1 MTTRVTEGARRE
13 RHGKRESLFF
23 LLGLPPSFFASCG
36 FAAQRSRAR
45 VLPLLNLKKKRGCS
59 QSKALFEY
67 SLTGPNQNLK
77 RKKNMRKSISV
88 ENDKRDS
95 CLVDPV
101 YFVLNL
107 GKLWV
112 RNKWINKTLALFS
125 KGEDDEV
132 PMMQL
137 SHALYDIN
145 LNRSNSDC
153 TTRKTDVSPFVR
165 MSVERTSMR
174 RKKVSEDSEKFNNV
188 FYLTD
193 WSKEKEK
200 RERKRER
207 KKAKQ
212 QTEPN
217 KSFEGTIFECFLVK
231 CYTSKILQST
241 LQRTPL

>member
-1 MTTRVTEGARRE
+1 MG
-13 RHGKRESLFF
+13 
-23 LLGLPPSFFASCG
+23 
-36 FAAQRSRAR
+36 
-45 VLPLLNLKKKRGCS
+45 
-59 QSKALFEY
+59 
-67 SLTGPNQNLK
+67 
-77 RKKNMRKSISV
+77 KSISI
-88 ENDKRDS
+88 ENDEQDS
-95 CLVDPV
+95 CLVDPA
-101 YFVLNL
+101 YFLLSL

-153 TTRKTDVSPFVR
+153 TTRKTDLSPFVR

-174 RKKVSEDSEKFNNV
+174 RKKVSEGCENFINV

-193 WSKEKEK
+193 WSKGKEK
-200 RERKRER
+200 IERKRER
-207 KKAKQ
+207 KTAKQ

-217 KSFEGTIFECFLVK
+217 KSFEGTVLECFLVK
-231 CYTSKILQST
+231 CYTFKVQST
-241 LQRTPL
+241 LP